1 MQPADHLYGETQ
13 WLCGAI
19 PHPRLGSR
27 RRGWMRGI
35 GEHAIAPN
43 ACLTESSGLLGDRQ
57 ATFI

>member
-1 MQPADHLYGETQ
+1 MQPADHLNGETQ

-19 PHPRLGSR
+19 PCPRVR
-27 RRGWMRGI
+27 RRRWGWMRGI

-43 ACLTESSGLLGDRQ
+43 ACLTENSGLLGDRQ

>member
-1 MQPADHLYGETQ
+1 MQAADHFNGETQ

-19 PHPRLGSR
+19 PHARVGRR

-43 ACLTESSGLLGDRQ
+43 ACLTQSSGLLGGRQ